1 MAEEKK
7 TLPADKIPDIKKKL
21 ASLSFEDLGLPPPP
35 PRKGEPGYEEYLEAE
50 KNKAPWNAPEDSPK
64 FCCNAEYWLP
74 TAQKHAPTPKTII
87 VPVKHELMF
96 LCDGITPKGYDE
108 LLKNIE
114 NAVNEIGWPAFIRT
128 GQTSNK
134 HSWKYTCGGCKSP
147 ADLPRII
154 GNLTEIS
161 GMADLPLVCFMVREM
176 LPTKPIFL
184 AFEDMPV
191 TREFRFFAE
200 NGEITHIQPYWP
212 EDALLMRKRE
222 WDDPNTERKPYV
234 KDDVPD
240 WKDKLSL
247 MSALSTQEYG
257 MLAEM
262 SKAISK
268 ELPLPQGGWSI
279 DWLQDS
285 NGKWWLTDMAVEI
298 LSYRWEPDFKVVDDE
313 KYEKAVEAGIIPGT
327 STPAPAPA
335 M

>member
-7 TLPADKIPDIKKKL
+7 TLPADKIPEIKEKL
-21 ASLSFEDLGLPPPP
+21 ASIKPEDLGFPPAP

-50 KNKAPWNAPEDSPK
+50 KNKAPWNAPEGSPT

-74 TAQKHAPTPKTII
+74 AAQKHAATPKTII
-87 VPVKHELMF
+87 VPVAHELLF
-96 LCDGITPKGYDE
+96 LCDGIKPKGYDE
-108 LLKNIE
+108 LVKNIE
-114 NAVNEIGWPAFIRT
+114 NAANEVGWPAFIRT
-128 GQTSNK
+128 GQTSGK
-134 HSWKYTCGGCKSP
+134 HDWKYTCGGCKSP
-147 ADLPRII
+147 SDIPRII
-154 GNLTEIS
+154 GMLTETS
-161 GMADLPLVCFMVREM
+161 GMADLPLVNFMIREM

-212 EDALLMRKRE
+212 EEAILMRRRDTDAPDAEPKTYIKG
-222 WDDPNTERKPYV
+222 N
-234 KDDVPD
+234 VPD

-247 MSALSTQEYG
+247 MSALSTREYE

-268 ELPLPQGGWSI
+268 ELSLPKGGWSI
-279 DWLQDS
+279 DWLQDKD
-285 NGKWWLTDMAVEI
+285 GKWWLTDMAVEV
-298 LSYRWEPDFKVVDDE
+298 LSYRWEPDFKIVDDE
-313 KYEKAVEAGIIPGT
+313 KYEKAVKAGIVPET
-327 STPAPAPA
+327 SAPSPSPA